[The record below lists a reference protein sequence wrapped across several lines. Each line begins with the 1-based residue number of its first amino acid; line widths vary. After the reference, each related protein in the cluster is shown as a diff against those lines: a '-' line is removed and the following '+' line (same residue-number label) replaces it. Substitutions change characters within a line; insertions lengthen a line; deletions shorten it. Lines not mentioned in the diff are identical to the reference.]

1 MNKQPTL
8 KYGIPPNDVQKNSLV
23 SEKRKLD

>member
-8 KYGIPPNDVQKNSLV
+8 KYGIPPNDVEKNFLV